1 MVTPVAIENRLAAL
15 SKEVDEAQRFLEQ
28 VEKHYYDTKAHY
40 EIGLARSRME
50 FAQKSNPVSGKNY
63 TVGEREDLALLA
75 NEDLHFTLASA
86 EASVRSIRQNVVR
99 IRTQVDIARS
109 IGTSV
114 RASIEM

>member
-1 MVTPVAIENRLAAL
+1 MVTPVAIENRLAVL
-15 SKEVDEAQRFLEQ
+15 SKEVDEAQSYLEK
-28 VEKHYYDTKAHY
+28 VEKAYFETKAHY

-50 FAQKSNPVSGKNY
+50 FASKSAPSGKNY

-75 NEDLHFTLASA
+75 NEDLHFQMASL
-86 EASVRSIRQNVVR
+86 EATVRSIRANVVK